1 MVLDGLAH
9 DGVPHLV
16 QLVGAAL
23 LDLVRAHAHQAFE
36 QQVADDQRL
45 DGAVQQRGRGLE
57 ARVVL
62 EALRG
67 QRDDRHLRV
76 AGVDQRLADQAEVVR
91 RAAHAAG
98 LRDGERHM
106 VGIVLALDD
115 GVDELAD
122 DHDRRVAGVIVDVLE
137 AEFDVL
143 AARGLEDV
151 ELVSAGADDRLDQ
164 RHVDRAHL
172 GADDRVV
179 LLH

>member
-1 MVLDGLAH
+1 
-9 DGVPHLV
+9 
-16 QLVGAAL
+16 
-23 LDLVRAHAHQAFE
+23 
-36 QQVADDQRL
+36 
-45 DGAVQQRGRGLE
+45 
-57 ARVVL
+57 
-62 EALRG
+62 
-67 QRDDRHLRV
+67 
-76 AGVDQRLADQAEVVR
+76 
-91 RAAHAAG
+91 
-98 LRDGERHM
+98 M
-106 VGIVLALDD
+106 VGIVLTLDD